1 LKEYDSNAFGGTF
14 ALIMRRQRKIE
25 LQRAIIELEKP
36 YPKDD
41 LILSYSDFLKV
52 RDYLNYYQFNP
63 IVFDNLLNLVND
75 KWKSEKRINRL
86 SLLQKTKQYFLITQQ
101 DITRDDYSRN
111 IKPNFQLKVE
121 TRKLLFN
128 LFRKT
133 FEERNYISHKQLDE
147 ARKICNNV
155 LINLEL
161 TPIEEEWLCSNIL
174 VSELILNRVLRYPIK
189 SEVISNWAKS
199 NFQNNILR
207 SRRAE
212 LLSWIID
219 QEPTFEIDQQTLI
232 NDFEYLNQSDL
243 QAIKNYDDE
252 ITANKIIEQ
261 ELGEYLPKKTHYGFF
276 DDTYHEERVD
286 LSVPELKLI
295 KRPYSIPIDTSK
307 EYPVSI
313 PNFEALKQDFYTNLP
328 THQKVTMIWAIGYSR
343 LDNELKFSLLKKYY
357 SNETYYSMYRVCKR
371 TKNIKLLK
379 WISERQ

>member
-1 LKEYDSNAFGGTF
+1 MNK
-14 ALIMRRQRKIE
+14 QRKIE
-25 LQRAIIELEKP
+25 LQRAITELEKP

-101 DITRDDYSRN
+101 DITRDYYSRN
-111 IKPNFQLKVE
+111 IKANFQLKVE

-161 TPIEEEWLCSNIL
+161 TPIEEKWLCSNIL

-199 NFQNNILR
+199 NFQNDILR

-232 NDFEYLNQSDL
+232 DDFEYLNQSDL
-243 QAIKNYDDE
+243 QAIQNYDDE

-261 ELGEYLPKKTHYGFF
+261 ELGEYLPKKTHYDFF
-276 DDTYHEERVD
+276 DSTYHEEKVD
-286 LSVPELKLI
+286 LSVPELKLS
-295 KRPYSIPIDTSK
+295 KRPYGVIIDTSK
-307 EYPVSI
+307 EYPVTI
-313 PNFEALKQDFYTNLP
+313 PNFEKLREEFYTNLP

-357 SNETYYSMYRVCKR
+357 SNETYYSMYKVCKR